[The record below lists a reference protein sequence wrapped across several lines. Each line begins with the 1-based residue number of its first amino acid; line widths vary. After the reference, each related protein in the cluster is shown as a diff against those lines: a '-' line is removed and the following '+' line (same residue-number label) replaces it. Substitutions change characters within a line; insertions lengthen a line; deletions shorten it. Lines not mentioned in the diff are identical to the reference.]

1 MSNRHRTSD
10 ARPADAMFAISYVP
24 RGVSAGKRLVD
35 VVVAGLALLLTA
47 PLWPLIAL
55 AIKLDSA
62 GPVFYRQIRVGRAL
76 ADRSELF
83 GILKFRSM
91 RSDAETR
98 TGAVLAVRNDPRVT
112 RVGAILRK
120 TRLDELPQLL
130 NVLKGDMSVV
140 GPRPE
145 RPSFYRRLDR
155 IAPFFAD
162 RTTGL
167 RPGITGLTQV
177 RQGYDSCDADIVR
190 KVGLDAAYSLHL
202 TDMRTWIF
210 SDLDIMLR
218 TARVMV
224 SGAGQ

>member
-10 ARPADAMFAISYVP
+10 ARSADALFAISYVP
-24 RGVSAGKRLVD
+24 RGVAAGKRCVDIAVALFALV
-35 VVVAGLALLLTA
+35 LTA

-55 AIKLDSA
+55 AIKIDSA

-76 ADRSELF
+76 ADRSVLF

-91 RSDAETR
+91 RTDAEAKS
-98 TGAVLAVRNDPRVT
+98 GAVLATRNDPRVT
-112 RVGAILRK
+112 RVGVFLRK

-162 RTTGL
+162 RTMGL

-202 TDMRTWIF
+202 ADMRTWIL

-218 TARVMV
+218 TAKVMV
-224 SGAGQ
+224 TGSGQ